1 MCTDTSYPRNDRCRA
16 GKLFSRTDYRTDKV
30 ILRGRI
36 ADKDGTQVY
45 RNIQNSSY
53 KIINFLF
60 A

>member
-36 ADKDGTQVY
+36 SDKDGTHVY
-45 RNIQNSSY
+45 RNIP
-53 KIINFLF
+53 KL
-60 A
+60 